1 MHKAVIEGGDN
12 QPYISYNCFF
22 VPSTIYFSIGG
33 ETVSKKLFYL
43 LIALLLFGSLV
54 LGACAPTPAPVEEEP
69 AVVEEEPA
77 AVEEMAAYEGMSF
90 SAPNCDYGGK
100 VLAVTALDEYTV
112 QFDLCKSDPAF
123 IAKMA
128 FTPFAIQPSEYIAE
142 TGGGGAILEAPVGT
156 GPYKLEAWNRGDS
169 IVFTKF
175 EDYWGEPAIADT
187 LVFRWST
194 ESAARMLELQ
204 SGTVDYITNITEE
217 DIAVVEADSNL
228 QVVPLPAPNIMY
240 IGMTNTFEPFNQL
253 EVRQAIAMG
262 IDRQRIVDNFYPT
275 GSEVA
280 SHFTPCSIPGGCEG
294 ESWYDFDMAAAQALL
309 AEAGFPDGFKTTIYY
324 RDVYRDYLPRPGD
337 VAVEIQTQLKEN
349 LNIDADV
356 VVMESGEFIDES
368 NGGRLDGLYL
378 LGWTGDYPHPTNFL
392 DFHFSEQNPQFG
404 DPFADIYEP
413 LVEASQISDPND
425 ALDLYATANNAVKTD
440 VPTIPV
446 VHSTA
451 AYAALASLKGVNNP
465 PFGSPIMRLIDP
477 GKDTLV
483 FMQNAEPISL
493 YCADE
498 TDGESLSACQ
508 QILEALYRYNVE
520 GRAEP
525 ALAKECTANED
536 LTVWTCVLQEGIMFH
551 DGSMLDANDVVAS
564 VGAGIDASNPYHV
577 GNTGAFSYY
586 SYLWDGLMNV
596 PEE

>member
-1 MHKAVIEGGDN
+1 M
-12 QPYISYNCFF
+12 
-22 VPSTIYFSIGG
+22 IG
-33 ETVSKKLFYL
+33 
-43 LIALLLFGSLV
+43 ALV
-54 LGACAPTPAPVEEEP
+54 LGACTPKEEPEVEEPE
-69 AVVEEEPA
+69 VEEPEEVAFEP
-77 AVEEMAAYEGMSF
+77 MSF
-90 SAPNCDYGGK
+90 GAEDCEYGGK
-100 VLAVTALDEYTV
+100 VLKVSALDQYTV
-112 QFDLCKSDPAF
+112 EFQLCKSDPAF

-128 FTPFAIQPSEYIAE
+128 FTPFGIQPSEYIAE
-142 TGGGGAILEAPVGT
+142 TGGSGTILEAPVGT
-156 GPYKLEAWNRGDS
+156 GAYKLEAWNRGDS

-175 EDYWGEPAIADT
+175 DDYWGDAPFADT

-217 DIAVVEADSNL
+217 DIAVVEADADL

-240 IGMTNTFEPFNQL
+240 IAMTNTFEPFDQL
-253 EVRQAIAMG
+253 DVRKAIALG

-280 SHFTPCSIPGGCEG
+280 SHFTPCGIPGGCAG
-294 ESWYDFDMAAAQALL
+294 ESWHDFDLEAAQALL
-309 AEAGFPDGFKTTIYY
+309 ADAGYADGFKTAIYY

-337 VAVEIQTQLKEN
+337 VAVEIQTQLKDN
-349 LNIDADV
+349 LNIDAEV
-356 VVMESGEFIDES
+356 IVMESGEFIDES
-368 NGGRLDGLYL
+368 TAGRLDGLYM

-404 DPFADIYEP
+404 DPIAAVYDP
-413 LVEASQISDPND
+413 LVAASQISVVADTL
-425 ALDLYATANNAVKTD
+425 ALYGEANNALKAN
-440 VPTIPV
+440 VPMLPV

-451 AYAALASLKGVNNP
+451 AYAASASLAGVNNP
-465 PFGSPIMRLIDP
+465 PFGSPIQRLIDP

-493 YCADE
+493 FCADE

-508 QILEALYRYNVE
+508 QVVEALYRYNVE
-520 GRAEP
+520 GAAEP
-525 ALAKECTANED
+525 ALAKECVANAD
-536 LTVWTCVLQEGIMFH
+536 LTVWTCTLQEGVMFH
-551 DGSMLDANDVVAS
+551 DGSMFDANDVVAS
-564 VGAGIDASNPYHV
+564 FGAGIDASNPYHV
-577 GNTGAFSYY
+577 GNTGAWEYY

>member
-1 MHKAVIEGGDN
+1 M
-12 QPYISYNCFF
+12 
-22 VPSTIYFSIGG
+22 
-33 ETVSKKLFYL
+33 SKKIFYI
-43 LIALLLFGSLV
+43 LIALLMIGALV
-54 LGACAPTPAPVEEEP
+54 LGACTTTEEPEVEEPE
-69 AVVEEEPA
+69 VEEPE
-77 AVEEMAAYEGMSF
+77 VEEPMAFEPMSF
-90 SAPNCDYGGK
+90 GAEDCEYGGK
-100 VLAVTALDEYTV
+100 VLKVSALDQYTV
-112 QFDLCKSDPAF
+112 EFQLCKSDPAF

-142 TGGGGAILEAPVGT
+142 TGGGGTILEAPIGT
-156 GPYKLEAWNRGDS
+156 GAYKLEAWNRGDS

-175 EDYWGEPAIADT
+175 DDYWGDAPYADT

-217 DIAVVEADSNL
+217 DIAVVEADADL
-228 QVVPLPAPNIMY
+228 QLVPLPAPNIMY
-240 IGMTNTFEPFNQL
+240 VAMTNTFAPFDQL
-253 EVRQAIAMG
+253 EVRKAVALG
-262 IDRQRIVDNFYPT
+262 IDRQRIVDNFYPS

-280 SHFTPCSIPGGCEG
+280 SHFTPCGIPGGCEG
-294 ESWYDFDMAAAQALL
+294 ESWYDFDLAAAQAML
-309 AEAGFPDGFKTTIYY
+309 ADAGFPDGFKTAIYY

-337 VAVEIQTQLKEN
+337 VAVELQTQLKDN

-356 VVMESGEFIDES
+356 IVMESGEFIDES
-368 NGGRLDGLYL
+368 TAGRLDGFYL

-404 DPFADIYEP
+404 TPIAAVYDP
-413 LVEASQISDPND
+413 LVEASQISVIADTLP
-425 ALDLYATANNAVKTD
+425 LYAEANNALKAN
-440 VPTIPV
+440 VPMLPV

-451 AYAALASLKGVNNP
+451 AYAASASLSGVNNP
-465 PFGSPIMRLIDP
+465 PFGAPILRMIDA

-498 TDGESLSACQ
+498 TDGESLAPCQ
-508 QILEALYRYNVE
+508 QVLEALYRYNTE
-520 GRAEP
+520 GAAEP
-525 ALAKECTANED
+525 ALAKECVANAD
-536 LTVWTCVLQEGIMFH
+536 LTVWTCTLQEGVMFH
-551 DGSMLDANDVVAS
+551 DGSMFDANDVVAS
-564 VGAGIDASNPYHV
+564 FGAGIDASNPYHV
-577 GNTGAFSYY
+577 GNTGAWEYY